1 MSDQYEPGKESEIE
15 EGQPTVE
22 EVSPSQYLTKEEAEK
37 YFKNIEDSVIARQVG
52 IYGSGQQKLL
62 EKLEALEMNIASLR
76 EAGVDVSPA
85 AEMKLRDKAYKEAL
99 TGNTNKQSQRV
110 EEPVARQEQ
119 PQGLDPQRIN
129 TLGRTILEN
138 MGVTFTQGDPEIKA
152 IKTNGTPEE
161 YLESLTKAASA
172 WKKRTSE
179 SANPETRIPGL
190 VGSGIAGNREAA
202 INQELEKLYRSPQKN
217 MARINELTKEL
228 QSIVRK

>member
-1 MSDQYEPGKESEIE
+1 MSDQFEGGTV
-15 EGQPTVE
+15 EGQPDVQTDAPE
-22 EVSPSQYLTKEEAEK
+22 TPAPSYLTREEAEQLMK
-37 YFKNIEDSVIARQVG
+37 QAVDEALNRQVG
-52 IYGSGQQKLL
+52 LYSKGT
-62 EKLEALEMNIASLR
+62 EKLRTRLAALEEHVELQRSSGITVNDADVERMRNKILTTSLT
-76 EAGVDVSPA
+76 EQDDKPQVAPA
-85 AEMKLRDKAYKEAL
+85 AA
-99 TGNTNKQSQRV
+99 Q
-110 EEPVARQEQ
+110 Q
-119 PQGLDPQRIN
+119 PAVQGLDPQRIN

-202 INQELEKLYRSPQKN
+202 INQELEKLYRSPRKD
-217 MARINELTKEL
+217 MARINELIKEL